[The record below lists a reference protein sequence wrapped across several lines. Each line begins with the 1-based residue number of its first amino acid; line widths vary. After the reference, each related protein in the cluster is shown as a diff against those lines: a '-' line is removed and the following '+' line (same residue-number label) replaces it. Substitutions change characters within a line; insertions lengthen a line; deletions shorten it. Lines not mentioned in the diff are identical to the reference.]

1 MTFLSVSNI
10 TKLGEKDRILN
21 DISFTQKRNQKIALV
36 GETGSGKSTL
46 LKIIAGLAQADQGQ
60 VVFENMNVEGPLTT
74 LVPGCPGIS
83 YLSQHFQLPHS
94 LRVGQ
99 VLRYANAL
107 EDPAQLYQVC
117 RINHLLDRR
126 TDELSGG
133 ERQRI
138 ALAMALIT
146 APTLLLLDEPF
157 SNLDIAHKRMVKD
170 VIHDIGHTL
179 KITCIMVSHDPM
191 DILSWADTIIVLN
204 DGSLVQKD
212 SPQTIYRRPAD
223 EYVAALFGSYV
234 VLQAEHYHALT
245 RTGDPLAKTGR
256 KKKLIL
262 RPEDFQISV
271 TKTKGIQ
278 GKVSQVLYYG
288 SHYEIHVALPE
299 FDVVVRHHA
308 PGLEVY
314 DDVYVSLIE

>member
-10 TKLGEKDRILN
+10 AKMGANARILH
-21 DISFTQKRNQKIALV
+21 DISFTQKRYQKIALV

-46 LKIIAGLAQADQGQ
+46 LKIIAGLAQADQGD
-60 VVFENMNVEGPLTT
+60 VLFEQTKVEGPLTK

-94 LRVGQ
+94 LRVEQ
-99 VLRYANAL
+99 VLRYANTL
-107 EDPAQLYQVC
+107 EDPTELYQVC
-117 RINHLLDRR
+117 RISHLLNRR

-157 SNLDIAHKRMVKD
+157 SNLDTTHKRIIKD

-191 DILSWADTIIVLN
+191 DILSWADMIVVLR
-204 DGSLVQKD
+204 DGMLLQKD
-212 SPQTIYRRPAD
+212 SPQNIYRRPLD
-223 EYVAALFGSYV
+223 EYVAALFGSHV
-234 VLQAEHYHALT
+234 VLDAADYLKFAL
-245 RTGDPLAKTGR
+245 GSEMVGN

-262 RPEDFQISV
+262 RPEDFRISS
-271 TKTKGIQ
+271 TKTKGIR
-278 GKVSQVLYYG
+278 GKVSHVSYYG

-299 FDVVVRHHA
+299 FDVIARHYA
-308 PGLEVY
+308 PLDVY
-314 DDVYVSLIE
+314 DDVYVTLAGH

>member
-10 TKLGEKDRILN
+10 TKMGANSRILN
-21 DISFTQKRNQKIALV
+21 NISFTQKRHQKIALV

-46 LKIIAGLAQADQGQ
+46 LKIIAGLAQADLGE
-60 VVFENMNVEGPLTT
+60 VFFEQTKVEGPLTK

-94 LRVGQ
+94 LRVEQ
-99 VLRYANAL
+99 VLRYANTL
-107 EDPAQLYQVC
+107 EDPTALYQVC
-117 RINHLLDRR
+117 RIHHLLDRR

-157 SNLDIAHKRMVKD
+157 SNLDTTHKRIIKD

-179 KITCIMVSHDPM
+179 RITCIMVSHDPT
-191 DILSWADTIIVLN
+191 DILSWADVIVVLR
-204 DGSLVQKD
+204 DGMLLQKD
-212 SPQTIYRRPAD
+212 APQNIYRHPLD
-223 EYVAALFGSYV
+223 EYVAALFGSHV
-234 VLQAEHYHALT
+234 VLEAAHY
-245 RTGDPLAKTGR
+245 RKLASDSAMANA

-262 RPEDFQISV
+262 RPEDFRISS
-271 TKTKGIQ
+271 TKTKGIR
-278 GKVSQVLYYG
+278 GKVSHVSYYG

-299 FDVVVRHHA
+299 FDVIARHHV
-308 PGLEVY
+308 PLDVY
-314 DDVYVSLIE
+314 DDVYVSLSND